1 MGVTVNRIVYVGA
14 DENIFTIN
22 PDGSGSKRLT
32 GSVTARSMGSILA
45 QPQGQSSVLHTWPTW
60 SPDGARIAV
69 SRVVFEG
76 EEPQVSLFVIDADT
90 GALNTIYENE
100 AGASPIIADSV
111 PHYMYWSPD
120 AEKLAF
126 IASTALAL
134 VLFVNDGS
142 ENVVVSSEGPLYF
155 KWAGDGGSMVIH
167 SGDELSRAVAPFD
180 APAAEIASM
189 SPIFRAPDLSAD
201 GQTAAYITGVEQ
213 GYGLLTGRSD
223 GSEAFRELMPVGA
236 PAALLW
242 SPNEDVIAVVDG
254 ARPGSPGYRRLR
266 LVNPEGGEPTT
277 LVEEPLASFYW
288 SPDGKHI
295 AYVAIDVELRR
306 LVWKVVST
314 SGGEPWELATF
325 IPSQG
330 MLTAISF
337 FDQYAH
343 SHSFWSPDGESLV
356 FAGQTSRG
364 SQESNGA
371 TPDEGSVYVIN
382 TEPGSLPRRIA
393 SGTLAFWS
401 WN

>member
-1 MGVTVNRIVYVGA
+1 MNRIVYVGA
-14 DENIFTIN
+14 DGNIFTIN
-22 PDGSGSKRLT
+22 PDGSDSKRLT

-45 QPQGQSSVLHTWPTW
+45 QPSGQSSVLHTWPTW
-60 SPDGARIAV
+60 SPDGGKIAV
-69 SRVVFEG
+69 SRAVFEG
-76 EEPQVSLFVIDADT
+76 QEPQVSLFVIDADT

-120 AEKLAF
+120 GAKLAF

-134 VLFVNDGS
+134 VLFVNDGDKT
-142 ENVVVSSEGPLYF
+142 VVVSSEGPLYF
-155 KWAGDGGSMVIH
+155 KWAEDGGSMVIH
-167 SGDELSRAVAPFD
+167 SRDKLSQAVAPFD
-180 APAAEIASM
+180 APAAELAAM
-189 SPIFRAPDLSAD
+189 DPIFRSPDLSSD
-201 GQTAAYITGVEQ
+201 GETVAYITSVGQ
-213 GYGLLTGRSD
+213 GYALLAGRTD
-223 GSEAFRELMPVGA
+223 GSEAFRELMPVAA

-242 SPNEDVIAVVDG
+242 SPVEDVVAVVDG

-266 LVNPEGGEPTT
+266 LVDPDGREPIT
-277 LVEEPLASFYW
+277 LVEEPLAAFYW
-288 SPDGKHI
+288 SPDGKQI
-295 AYVAIDVELRR
+295 AYIAIDVATRR

-314 SGGEPWELATF
+314 IGGEPWELVSF

-356 FAGQTSRG
+356 FSGQTSRG

-371 TPDEGSVYVIN
+371 TPDEGSVYVVN
-382 TEPGSLPRRIA
+382 TDPGSLPRRIA
-393 SGTLAFWS
+393 SGALAFWS